1 MGVVICSKY
10 EIKNSEL
17 FMLDNPNLVYSVDS
31 NITYYSHDKGF
42 IIATIKIIRLL
53 QDTVYHFMYLKRIR

>member
-1 MGVVICSKY
+1 MAVVICSKY

-42 IIATIKIIRLL
+42 IIATIRLL